1 MREVLAGGVRFN
13 VVTMGVSGPVL
24 ALVHGLVLDNH
35 SSFYLTLAPALAR
48 RARLVLY
55 DLRGHGRSEQ
65 PPTGYTLDDMA
76 SDLFGVLD
84 ALGHRE
90 PAILLGH
97 SFGVQ
102 VALRAASR
110 RPGRVRGLVLVESHS
125 GEAELG
131 ARMAETLALEGETR
145 REKVKELF
153 GHWLAKHQAR
163 GHVDPAVAAAQ
174 GALDADG
181 QASLRQL
188 ARLERRRRS
197 PMVATAEALRD
208 RTTLARDLAATAPL
222 EDRELARI
230 ACPALAVYGADSEI
244 LADGRRLAGLLP
256 DCRLVEVEGC
266 GHGLLYQATER
277 LREEILGW
285 LEQVAP

>member
-1 MREVLAGGVRFN
+1 MREVLAGGLRFN
-13 VVTMGVSGPVL
+13 VVTMGASGPVL
-24 ALVHGLVLDNH
+24 AMVHGLVLDNH

-65 PPTGYTLDDMA
+65 PPEGYTLDDMA
-76 SDLFGVLD
+76 SDLIGVLD

-97 SFGVQ
+97 SYGGQ

-110 RPGRVRGLVLVESHS
+110 WPGRVRGLVLVESHS

-131 ARMAETLALEGETR
+131 ARIAETLSLEGEAR

-153 GHWLAKHQAR
+153 GHWLAKHHAR
-163 GHVDPAVAAAQ
+163 GHVGPEGGAV
-174 GALDADG
+174 LDADG
-181 QASLRQL
+181 EASLRQL
-188 ARLERRRRS
+188 SRLKRRRRS
-197 PMVATAEALRD
+197 PMVDTAEALRD
-208 RTTLARDLAATAPL
+208 RTTLARDLAATAPM
-222 EDRELARI
+222 DDGALARI

-244 LADGRRLAGLLP
+244 LGDGRRLASLLP
-256 DCRLVEVEGC
+256 DCRLVVVEGC
-266 GHGLLYQATER
+266 GHGLLYQATDR
-277 LREEILGW
+277 LRAEILAW